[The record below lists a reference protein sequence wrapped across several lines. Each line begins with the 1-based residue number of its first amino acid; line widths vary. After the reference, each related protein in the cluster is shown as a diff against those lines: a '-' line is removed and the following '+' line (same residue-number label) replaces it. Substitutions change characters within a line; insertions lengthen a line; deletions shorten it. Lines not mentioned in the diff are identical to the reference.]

1 MLTPKARG
9 GLSDQVFTAL
19 RAGELDPALTRV
31 APDHVDDAQITLW
44 ALYEQHYR
52 GFDDVDAALEWH
64 PTLVAVRGDLER
76 EFLAVLRGRFVAPE
90 TTEPFAESFFAYVE
104 SHEGPSLAVHVQRR
118 ADREQVLDLLRVR
131 SVYQLKEADP
141 TTWAV
146 PRLPPRPQVALMA
159 LQFDEYGA
167 GDPARQ
173 HARLFARGMEACGL
187 DPTYGAYVDDAPV
200 EVLAQNNAMSL
211 FGLHRRWRGAAV
223 GHLAAFEAASSI
235 PSRQMAQGLRRLE
248 MPEEI
253 AAYYDEHVE
262 ADAVHEQLAVREIC
276 APLVA
281 MEPELTEDVFL
292 GAFTCLDLEART
304 ARALLGSWA
313 G

>member
-19 RAGELDPALTRV
+19 RTDAVDPALVRV
-31 APDHVDDAQITLW
+31 APDGVDDAQITLW

-52 GFDDVDAALEWH
+52 GFEDARAELEWH
-64 PTLVAVRGDLER
+64 PTLVAVRGGLEE
-76 EFLAVLRGRFVAPE
+76 EFLAELRRRFVPPPCVD
-90 TTEPFAESFFAYVE
+90 PFAESFFAYVE
-104 SHEGPSLAVHVQRR
+104 GHDAPSIATHVQRR
-118 ADREQVLDLLRVR
+118 ADREQVLELLRAR
-131 SVYQLKEADP
+131 SLYQLKEADP

-146 PRLPPRPQVALMA
+146 PRLPARPQVALMA

-167 GDPARQ
+167 GDPSRQ
-173 HARLFARGMEACGL
+173 HARLFAEGMRACRL

-223 GHLAAFEAASSI
+223 GHLAAFEAASSL
-235 PSRQMAQGLRRLE
+235 PSRQMAQGLRRLGL
-248 MPEEI
+248 PEEI

-281 MEPELTEDVFL
+281 HEPALAEDVFL

-304 ARALLGSWA
+304 TRALLDAWA
-313 G
+313 A